1 MVILQSPSKIPRV
14 LLSFY
19 GLPTGTVK
27 DADGLLGSQ
36 NCTLSIFWGTLRVRN
51 FSFFFLK
58 GECTF
63 MVILQSPSKIPRVLL
78 SF

>member
-19 GLPTGTVK
+19 GLLTGTVK

-36 NCTLSIFWGTLRVRN
+36 NCTLYLLLGYPNSKKFLLLFFERRVYFHGEN
-51 FSFFFLK
+51 TSSF
-58 GECTF
+58 
-63 MVILQSPSKIPRVLL
+63 
-78 SF
+78 